1 MVESLGKIIDISGNY
16 VIVSVGFDVS
26 RYGNLMNVHVV
37 FDDSNNKK
45 IVGEI
50 LKVTTTDLTVG
61 IVGELL
67 ENVFIPGISVKPSF
81 SSNVR
86 IIRQDE
92 LTLVLGPQNVDD
104 ADHIYLGKSS
114 IYNGYKVNI
123 GVNSFFSNHFA
134 ILGNTGSGKSSTFAR
149 IIQNVFTSS
158 KYLPVNA
165 SIFVFDAYGE
175 YKNAFSFLHEF
186 NNQLNYKAYTT
197 NVQSADSELL
207 RIPLWLLDVDD
218 IALLLNADDP
228 SQLPIIEKALK
239 LVPILKGT
247 DNEAIKCKNDI
258 IARALLDILQSG
270 KDSIKIRDQITAV
283 LTTFNTELLNLESEI
298 VEPGYI
304 RTLKQCIY
312 VDNSGKMQEMELVVN
327 YLQTFIIEG
336 FELPTPKGN
345 VMYNLAD
352 LEQAFEFSLIS
363 EGVLK
368 SDKVYDNA
376 NVLSVRVHS
385 LASSEY
391 NEYFTYPKMVTKSG
405 FVRDLMTTKDNTKA
419 QLIGFNINY
428 IDDRTAKSI
437 TKIISKLLF
446 EVATTAEKRGTFP
459 FHIIIEEAHRYV
471 QKDIDQEL
479 LGYNIF
485 DRITKEGRKYG
496 VILGLITQR
505 PSELSETS
513 ISQCSNFI
521 VLRTLHP
528 KDLQYIKE
536 MVPNVTDEVLAVLKT
551 LQPGSAIAFGS
562 AFKVPVSI
570 KMDKPNPEPYSQNSD
585 IAKIWYALN

>member
-1 MVESLGKIIDISGNY
+1 MIGNLGNIVDINGNY
-16 VIVSVGFDVS
+16 VTIQINFDVS
-26 RYGNLMNVHVV
+26 KYGNMMNVHVV
-37 FDDSNNKK
+37 FDDGTKK

-50 LKVTTTDLTVG
+50 LKVTIKNIVVG
-61 IVGELL
+61 VVGEI
-67 ENVFIPGISVKPSF
+67 ENNNFIPGVSSKPSF
-81 SSNVR
+81 ASNVR
-86 IIRQDE
+86 IVNKDE
-92 LTLVLGPQNVDD
+92 LALILGPQEIEDS
-104 ADHIYLGKSS
+104 DHIYLGKSS
-114 IYNGYKVNI
+114 IYNGYKINV

-134 ILGNTGSGKSSTFAR
+134 ILGNTGSGKSCTFAR
-149 IIQNVFTSS
+149 IIQNIFTKS
-158 KYLPVNA
+158 KYLPVNS

-175 YKNAFSFLHEF
+175 YERSFSFLHDF

-197 NVQSADSELL
+197 NLKSKNNLL
-207 RIPLWLLDVDD
+207 RIPLWLMDVDD
-218 IALLLNADDP
+218 VALLLNADDP

-239 LVPILKGT
+239 LVPIIIGT
-247 DNEAIKCKNDI
+247 DAEAIKCKNDI

-283 LTTFNTELLNLESEI
+283 LTTFHTDLLSLESQI
-298 VEPGYI
+298 IQPGYV

-327 YLQTFIIEG
+327 FIQTFIIEG
-336 FELPTPKGN
+336 FEIPTPKGN
-345 VMYNLAD
+345 VMYDLND
-352 LEQAFEFSLIS
+352 LEMALDFSLIS

-368 SDKVYDNA
+368 SDKVYDYA
-376 NVLSVRVHS
+376 NVLSVRLHS
-385 LASSEY
+385 IASGDY
-391 NEYFTYPKMVTKSG
+391 KEYFKYPKMVTKNEY
-405 FVRDLMTTKDNTKA
+405 VRDLLTTFNNQKA

-437 TKIISKLLF
+437 TKIISRILF
-446 EVATTAEKRGTFP
+446 DVAVSNEKRGSFP

-496 VILGLITQR
+496 VVLGLITQR

-513 ISQCSNFI
+513 ISQCSNFM

-536 MVPNVTDEVLAVLKT
+536 MVPNVTDEILAILKT

-562 AFKVPVSI
+562 AFRVPVSL
-570 KMDKPNPEPYSQNSD
+570 KMDIPNPQPSSFNSD
-585 IAKIWYALN
+585 IAKIWYAL

>member
-1 MVESLGKIIDISGNY
+1 MLGNIGKIVDINGNY
-16 VIVSVGFDVS
+16 VKVQINFNVSQ
-26 RYGNLMNVHVV
+26 YGNLMNVHVV
-37 FDDSNNKK
+37 FDDGTKK

-50 LKVTTTDLTVG
+50 LKVTITDITVG
-61 IVGELL
+61 IVGEIVD
-67 ENVFIPGISVKPSF
+67 NSFVPGIGLKPSF
-81 SSNVR
+81 ASVVR
-86 IIRQDE
+86 IVTNEE
-92 LTLVLGPQNVDD
+92 LTLVLGPQEIDD
-104 ADHIYLGKSS
+104 SNHIYLGKSS
-114 IYNGYKVNI
+114 IYNGYKINIKVNE
-123 GVNSFFSNHFA
+123 FFSNHFA

-149 IIQNVFTSS
+149 IIQNIFTKS

-175 YKNAFSFLHEF
+175 YKNAFSFLHDF
-186 NNQLNYKAYTT
+186 NNQLNYKSYTT
-197 NVQSADSELL
+197 NVESSDTELL

-218 IALLLNADDP
+218 IALLLNASDP

-247 DNEAIKCKNDI
+247 DEEAIKCKNDI

-283 LTTFNTELLNLESEI
+283 LTTFNTELLNLESQI
-298 VEPGYI
+298 VQPGYV

-327 YLQTFIIEG
+327 YIQTFMIEG
-336 FELPTPKGN
+336 FELPNPTGN
-345 VMYNLAD
+345 VMYNLSD
-352 LEQAFEFSLIS
+352 LEQALEFSLIS
-363 EGVLK
+363 EGILK
-368 SDKVYDNA
+368 SDKVFDYA
-376 NVLSVRVHS
+376 NVLSVRLHA

-391 NEYFTYPKMVTKSG
+391 NEYFSYPNMVNKSG
-405 FVRDLMTTKDNTKA
+405 FVRDLMTTRDNTKA

-446 EVATTAEKRGTFP
+446 DVSTSANVRGKFP

-496 VILGLITQR
+496 IVLGLITQR

-513 ISQCSNFI
+513 ISQCSNFM

-528 KDLQYIKE
+528 KDLQYIKD
-536 MVPNVTDEVLAVLKT
+536 MVPNVTDEVLAILKT
-551 LQPGSAIAFGS
+551 LQPGNAIAFGS
-562 AFKVPVSI
+562 AFKVPVSV
-570 KMDKPNPEPYSQNSD
+570 KMDKPDPEPYSQNSD

>member
-1 MVESLGKIIDISGNY
+1 MIENLGKISNIDGNY
-16 VIVSVGFDVS
+16 VTLSIDFDVTK
-26 RYGNLMNVHVV
+26 YGNLMNVHVV
-37 FDDSNNKK
+37 FDDGVKK

-50 LKVTTTDLTVG
+50 LKVAVKEIVIG
-61 IVGELL
+61 IIGELD
-67 ENVFIPGISVKPSF
+67 NNYFVPGISSKPSF
-81 SSNVR
+81 ASHVR
-86 IIRQDE
+86 VINQDE
-92 LTLVLGPQNVDD
+92 LTLILGPQTAEDNE
-104 ADHIYLGKSS
+104 HMYLGRSS
-114 IYNGYKVNI
+114 IYNGYKIHV
-123 GVNSFFSNHFA
+123 GVNQLLSNHFA

-149 IIQNVFTSS
+149 IIQNIFTTS

-165 SIFVFDAYGE
+165 NIFVFDAYGE
-175 YKNAFSFLHEF
+175 YKSAFSFLNSF
-186 NNQLNYKAYTT
+186 NPSLNYKAYTT
-197 NVQSADSELL
+197 NIKAVNQGEELL

-218 IALLLNADDP
+218 IALLLGATES

-247 DNEAIKCKNDI
+247 DDDAIKYKNDI
-258 IARALLDILQSG
+258 LARALLDILQSG

-283 LTTFNTELLNLESEI
+283 LTSFNTELLNLESQI
-298 VEPGYI
+298 VQPGYV

-312 VDNSGKMQEMELVVN
+312 VDNNGKMQEMELVVN
-327 YLQTFIIEG
+327 FIRTFQIEG
-336 FELPTPKGN
+336 LEIPNAKGN
-345 VMYNLAD
+345 VMYDLTD
-352 LEQAFEFSLIS
+352 LENALEFSLIS

-368 SDKVYDNA
+368 SDKVFDYA
-376 NVLSVRVHS
+376 NVLSVRLHT
-385 LASSEY
+385 LANGDY
-391 NEYFTYPKMVTKSG
+391 KEYFKYPTMVSKNG
-405 FVRDLMTTKDNTKA
+405 YIRDLISYGENGKA

-428 IDDRTAKSI
+428 IDDRTAKAI
-437 TKIISKLLF
+437 TKIISKMVF
-446 EVATTAEKRGTFP
+446 DVAVNNENRGRFP

-471 QKDIDQEL
+471 QKDIDSEL

-496 VILGLITQR
+496 VVLGLITQR

-536 MVPNVTDEVLAVLKT
+536 MVPNVTDEVLTVLKT

-570 KMDKPNPEPYSQNSD
+570 KMDRPNPQPYSYNSD
-585 IAKIWYALN
+585 VAKIWYGL

>member
-1 MVESLGKIIDISGNY
+1 MIDNLGKIIDISGNY
-16 VIVSVGFDVS
+16 VIVSIEFDIS
-26 RYGNLMNVHVV
+26 RFGNLMNVHVV
-37 FDDSNNKK
+37 FDDGNKK

-50 LKVTTTDLTVG
+50 LKVTTKDLMIG

-67 ENVFIPGISVKPSF
+67 EKSFIPGISVKPSF

-92 LTLVLGPQNVDD
+92 LTFVLGSQNVDD
-104 ADHIYLGKSS
+104 AEHIYLGKSS
-114 IYNGYKVNI
+114 IYNGYKINI
-123 GVNSFFSNHFA
+123 DVNSFFSNHFA

-165 SIFVFDAYGE
+165 SVFVFDAYGE

-197 NVQSADSELL
+197 NVQSADSEIL

-218 IALLLNADDP
+218 IALLLNANDP

-247 DNEAIKCKNDI
+247 DDEAIKCKNDI

-327 YLQTFIIEG
+327 YLQTFIIGG
-336 FELPTPKGN
+336 FELPSPKGN
-345 VMYNLAD
+345 VMYNLSD

-368 SDKVYDNA
+368 SDKVFDNA
-376 NVLSVRVHS
+376 NVLSVRIHS
-385 LASSEY
+385 LANSEY

-405 FVRDLMTTKDNTKA
+405 YVRDLMTTKENTKA

-446 EVATTAEKRGTFP
+446 DVATSAEKRGTVP

-562 AFKVPVSI
+562 AFKVPVSV
-570 KMDKPNPEPYSQNSD
+570 KMDKPNPEPYSQNSN

>member
-1 MVESLGKIIDISGNY
+1 MNESLGKIINIDGNY
-16 VIVSVGFDVS
+16 VIVKIGFDIS
-26 RYGNLMNVHVV
+26 TNSNLMNVHVI
-37 FDDSNNKK
+37 FEDGNKT

-50 LKVTTTDLTVG
+50 LKVTIDELTIGV
-61 IVGELL
+61 VGEVRSG
-67 ENVFIPGISVKPSF
+67 VFVPGISSKPSF
-81 SSNVR
+81 TAIPR
-86 IIRQDE
+86 IIKKEE
-92 LTLVLGPQNVDD
+92 LALIFGPEEIDNSDYL
-104 ADHIYLGKSS
+104 YLGKSS
-114 IYNGYKVNI
+114 IYNGYRINVN
-123 GVNSFFSNHFA
+123 VNAFFSNHFA
-134 ILGNTGSGKSSTFAR
+134 ILGNTGSGKSCTFAR
-149 IIQNVFTSS
+149 IIQNVFTTS

-165 SIFVFDAYGE
+165 SVFVFDAYGE
-175 YKNAFSFLHEF
+175 YANAFRFLNDF
-186 NNQLNYKAYTT
+186 NKQLNYKAYTT
-197 NVQSADSELL
+197 NLQSQSELL

-218 IALLLNADDP
+218 VALLLGADNP

-247 DNEAIKCKNDI
+247 NEESKNCKNDI

-270 KDSIKIRDQITAV
+270 KESIKIRDQITAV
-283 LTTFNTELLNLESEI
+283 LTTFNTDLLSLESEI
-298 VEPGYI
+298 VQPGYI

-327 YLQTFIIEG
+327 FIQTFIMEG
-336 FELPTPKGN
+336 FEIPTPKGD
-345 VMYNLAD
+345 VMYDLND
-352 LEQAFEFSLIS
+352 LEQALEFSLIS

-368 SDKVYDNA
+368 SDKVYDYA
-376 NVLSVRVHS
+376 NVLAVRLHA
-385 LASSEY
+385 LASGDY
-391 NEYFTYPKMVTKSG
+391 KEYFKYPKMVNKAG
-405 FVRDLMTTKDNTKA
+405 YVRDLMTTNNNGKA

-428 IDDRTAKSI
+428 IDDRMAKSI
-437 TKIISKLLF
+437 TKIISKMLF
-446 EVATTAEKRGTFP
+446 EVATNSEKRGAFP

-513 ISQCSNFI
+513 ISQCSNFM

-528 KDLQYIKE
+528 RDLQYIKE
-536 MVPNVTDEVLAVLKT
+536 MVPNVTDEILANLKT

-570 KMDKPNPEPYSQNSD
+570 KMDIPNPQPYSLNSD

>member
-1 MVESLGKIIDISGNY
+1 MIGNLGKIVDINGNY
-16 VIVSVGFDVS
+16 IIVRIDFDVS
-26 RYGNLMNVHVV
+26 KYGSLMNVHVV
-37 FDDSNNKK
+37 FDDGIKQ

-50 LKVTTTDLTVG
+50 LKVTTIDLTIAV
-61 IVGELL
+61 IGEF
-67 ENVFIPGISVKPSF
+67 EDNRFIPGVSAKPAFASSVRVVNK
-81 SSNVR
+81 
-86 IIRQDE
+86 DE
-92 LTLVLGPQNVDD
+92 LALILGPANVDD
-104 ADHIYLGKSS
+104 ADHLYLGKSS
-114 IYNGYKVNI
+114 IYNGYTINV
-123 GVNSFFSNHFA
+123 GVNAFFSNHFA
-134 ILGNTGSGKSSTFAR
+134 ILGNTGSGKSCTFAR
-149 IIQNVFTSS
+149 IVQNIFTTS

-175 YKNAFSFLHEF
+175 YKNAFSFLHDF

-197 NVQSADSELL
+197 NINDAESNLL

-218 IALLLNADDP
+218 IALLLGATES

-247 DNEAIKCKNDI
+247 DEEAIKCKNDI

-283 LTTFNTELLNLESEI
+283 LTTFHTELLSLDSQI
-298 VEPGYI
+298 IQPGYV

-327 YLQTFIIEG
+327 FISQFVIEG
-336 FELPTPKGN
+336 YEIPNPTGD
-345 VMYNLAD
+345 VMYDLND
-352 LEQAFEFSLIS
+352 LELALDFSLIS
-363 EGVLK
+363 EGILK
-368 SDKVYDNA
+368 SDKVFDYA
-376 NVLSVRVHS
+376 NVLSVRLHT
-385 LASSEY
+385 LASGDY
-391 NEYFTYPKMVTKSG
+391 KEYFKYDKMVTKG
-405 FVRDLMTTKDNTKA
+405 GYIRDLMTTRDNGKA

-428 IDDRTAKSI
+428 IDDRTAKAI

-446 EVATTAEKRGTFP
+446 EVAANSDARGKFP

-471 QKDIDQEL
+471 QKDVDQEL

-536 MVPNVTDEVLAVLKT
+536 MVPNVTDEILAILKT
-551 LQPGSAIAFGS
+551 LQPGSAIAFGG
-562 AFKVPVSI
+562 AFKVPVSV
-570 KMDKPNPEPYSQNSD
+570 KMDLPDPQPYSNNSD
-585 IAKIWYALN
+585 VSKIWYALN

>member
-1 MVESLGKIIDISGNY
+1 MESFGKIIDISGNY
-16 VIVSVGFDVS
+16 ITIKIGFDVTKF
-26 RYGNLMNVHVV
+26 GNLMNVHVI
-37 FDDSNNKK
+37 FEDNNKK
-45 IVGEI
+45 IVGEV
-50 LKVTTTDLTVG
+50 LKVT
-61 IVGELL
+61 VGELVVGVIG
-67 ENVFIPGISVKPSF
+67 EIMDGKFTPGVSSKPPFGSL
-81 SSNVR
+81 VR
-86 IIRQDE
+86 VVNKEE
-92 LTLVLGPQNVDD
+92 LALILGPEDIQDS
-104 ADHIYLGKSS
+104 DHLYLGKSS
-114 IYNGYKVNI
+114 IYNGYKINV
-123 GVNSFFSNHFA
+123 GVNDFFSNHFA

-149 IIQNVFTSS
+149 IIQNVFTTS

-165 SIFVFDAYGE
+165 SVFVFDAYGE
-175 YKNAFSFLHEF
+175 YANAFTFLHEF

-197 NVQSADSELL
+197 NLQAPSSDIL

-218 IALLLNADDP
+218 IALLLNASEP

-239 LVPILKGT
+239 LVPILIGT
-247 DNEAIKCKNDI
+247 SQESINCKNDI

-283 LTTFNTELLNLESEI
+283 LTTFNTDMLNLSSEI
-298 VEPGYI
+298 RQPGYV
-304 RTLKQCIY
+304 RTLKQCIF

-327 YLQTFIIEG
+327 FIQTFVMEG
-336 FELPTPKGN
+336 YEIPNPTGD
-345 VMYNLAD
+345 VMYDLND
-352 LEQAFEFSLIS
+352 LEQALEFSLIS

-368 SDKVYDNA
+368 SDKVYDYA
-376 NVLSVRVHS
+376 NVLSVRLHS
-385 LASSEY
+385 LASGDY
-391 NEYFTYPKMVTKSG
+391 KEYFKYPKMVTKSG
-405 FVRDLMTTKDNTKA
+405 YVRDLMSAPNGKA

-446 EVATTAEKRGTFP
+446 DVAVNSEKRGAFP

-471 QKDIDQEL
+471 QRDLDQEL

-496 VILGLITQR
+496 VVLGLITQR

-536 MVPNVTDEVLAVLKT
+536 MVPNVTDEILAILKT

-570 KMDKPNPEPYSQNSD
+570 KMDKPNPEPYSYNSD

>member
-1 MVESLGKIIDISGNY
+1 MIGNIGKIVDINGNY
-16 VIVSVGFDVS
+16 VIVQVNFDVS
-26 RYGNLMNVHVV
+26 QYGNLMNVHVV
-37 FDDSNNKK
+37 FDDGNKR

-50 LKVTTTDLTVG
+50 LKVTVTTVTIG

-67 ENVFIPGISVKPSF
+67 ENNFIPGIGIKPSF
-81 SSNVR
+81 ASLVR
-86 IIRQDE
+86 IISQEE
-92 LTLVLGPQNVDD
+92 LTLVLGPQEIDD
-104 ADHIYLGKSS
+104 SNHIYLGKSS
-114 IYNGYKVNI
+114 IYNGYKINVDVND
-123 GVNSFFSNHFA
+123 FFSNHFA

-149 IIQNVFTSS
+149 IIQYIFTGS

-186 NNQLNYKAYTT
+186 NSELNYKSYTT
-197 NVQSADSELL
+197 NVQSSDNELL
-207 RIPLWLLDVDD
+207 KIPLWLLGVDD
-218 IALLLNADDP
+218 IALLLNASDP

-247 DNEAIKCKNDI
+247 DEEALKCKNDI

-283 LTTFNTELLNLESEI
+283 LTTFNTDLLNLESEI
-298 VEPGYI
+298 VQPGYI

-312 VDNSGKMQEMELVVN
+312 VDNSGKMQEMELVVS
-327 YLQTFIIEG
+327 YIQTFIIDG
-336 FELPTPKGN
+336 FEIPNPSGN
-345 VMYNLAD
+345 VMYDLSD
-352 LEQAFEFSLIS
+352 LEQALEFSLIS

-368 SDKVYDNA
+368 SDKVFDYA
-376 NVLSVRVHS
+376 NVLSVRLHA
-385 LASSEY
+385 LANSEY
-391 NEYFTYPKMVTKSG
+391 NEYFSYPKMVNKG
-405 FVRDLMTTKDNTKA
+405 GYIRDLLTTSDNKKA

-428 IDDRTAKSI
+428 IDDRTAKAI

-446 EVATTAEKRGTFP
+446 DVATGANSRGNFP

-496 VILGLITQR
+496 VVLGLITQR

-513 ISQCSNFI
+513 ISQCSNFM

-528 KDLQYIKE
+528 RDLQYIKD
-536 MVPNVTDEVLAVLKT
+536 MVPNVTDEVLAILKT
-551 LQPGSAIAFGS
+551 LQPGNAIAFGS
-562 AFKVPVSI
+562 AFRVPVSI

>member
-1 MVESLGKIIDISGNY
+1 MIGNIGKIIDINGNY
-16 VIVSVGFDVS
+16 VTVQIGFDVS
-26 RYGNLMNVHVV
+26 QYGNLMNIHVV
-37 FDDSNNKK
+37 FEDQEKK

-50 LKVTTTDLTVG
+50 LKVTVTELTIG
-61 IVGELL
+61 IVGEIV
-67 ENVFIPGISVKPSF
+67 NNSFIPGIGIKPSF
-81 SSNVR
+81 SSLVR
-86 IIRQDE
+86 IINPEE
-92 LTLVLGPQNVDD
+92 LTLVLGPQDISD
-104 ADHIYLGKSS
+104 SEHIYLGRSS
-114 IYNGYKVNI
+114 IYNGYKINVAVND
-123 GVNSFFSNHFA
+123 FFSNHFA
-134 ILGNTGSGKSSTFAR
+134 ILGNTGSGKSCTFAR
-149 IIQNVFTSS
+149 IIQNIFQGS

-175 YKNAFSFLHEF
+175 YKNAFSFLHNF
-186 NNQLNYKAYTT
+186 NSQLNYKSYTT
-197 NVQSADSELL
+197 NVQSTDNELL

-218 IALLLNADDP
+218 IALLLNANDP

-247 DNEAIKCKNDI
+247 DIDAIKCKNDI

-283 LTTFNTELLNLESEI
+283 LTTFNTDLLNLESQI
-298 VEPGYI
+298 VQPGYI

-327 YLQTFIIEG
+327 YIQTFVIDG
-336 FELPTPKGN
+336 FELPNPTGS
-345 VMYNLAD
+345 VMYDLSD
-352 LEQAFEFSLIS
+352 LEQALEFSLIS
-363 EGVLK
+363 EGILK
-368 SDKVYDNA
+368 SDKVFDYA
-376 NVLSVRVHS
+376 NVLLVRIHS

-391 NEYFTYPKMVTKSG
+391 NEYFSYPKMVTKSG
-405 FVRDLMTTKDNTKA
+405 YVRDLLTTRDNTKA
-419 QLIGFNINY
+419 QLVGFNINY

-446 EVATTAEKRGTFP
+446 DVSTSANDRGKYP

-513 ISQCSNFI
+513 ISQCSNFM

-528 KDLQYIKE
+528 RDLQYIKD
-536 MVPNVTDEVLAVLKT
+536 MVPNVTDEVLAILKT
-551 LQPGSAIAFGS
+551 LQPGNAIAFGS
-562 AFKVPVSI
+562 AFKVPVSV
-570 KMDKPNPEPYSQNSD
+570 KMDKPNPEPYSQNSN